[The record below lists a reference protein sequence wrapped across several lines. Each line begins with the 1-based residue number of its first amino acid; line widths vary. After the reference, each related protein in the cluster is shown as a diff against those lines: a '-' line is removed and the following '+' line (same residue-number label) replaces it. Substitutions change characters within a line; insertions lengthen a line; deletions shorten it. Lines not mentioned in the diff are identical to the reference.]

1 MFNHD
6 PNDGWEADKLSTGL
20 YLIFDQSNSES
31 HEVKTGHGNMV
42 WNQTLTNP
50 TINFDWLLTAFNG
63 ISHINFKF
71 WLYSLPRNLLVA
83 LPEKMLDSHV
93 VQQEAWGMVEPCLQR
108 FNITF
113 KIDTGVKS
121 IKEATV
127 DQISIGSGLQMIA
140 FEHNIY
146 DVLYC
151 GEQNKFLELKKKN
164 KQKYTVF
171 SWKITKILWRPIF

>member
-20 YLIFDQSNSES
+20 YLIFDQSNPES
-31 HEVKTGHGNMV
+31 HEVETGHGNMV

-113 KIDTGVKS
+113 KIDTWVKS

-127 DQISIGSGLQMIA
+127 DQISIGSGLQIIA
-140 FEHNIY
+140 LEHNIY
-146 DVLYC
+146 YVLDC
-151 GEQNKFLELKKKN
+151 GE
-164 KQKYTVF
+164 
-171 SWKITKILWRPIF
+171 